1 MGSLEYRGNKV
12 GHELLIIELGQD
24 DRILFVQM
32 FDFLSNENLRKT
44 LKIVNFV
51 NEWIKKN
58 GNTKRNRTNNH
69 KLKLP
74 KLL

>member
-1 MGSLEYRGNKV
+1 MGSLECRGNKV

-32 FDFLSNENLRKT
+32 FDFLSNENLGKT

-51 NEWIKKN
+51 NEWIKKM
-58 GNTKRNRTNNH
+58 GTPKETGPTTTN
-69 KLKLP
+69 
-74 KLL
+74 